1 MVTRM
6 HRTDAPVRATRCQP
20 DLFWIS
26 DSLRPSA
33 LGFRIAAFGLALLLF
48 LVPACKP
55 KEVRTLLG
63 PSQALS
69 SVLAEEAARVAGA
82 KKQVALI
89 TADTSWGPPSTVE
102 EALKRALKKHGLT
115 VVTAKAANLGNPMFS
130 GAIGLKA
137 ADFFEALEKSA
148 GTGVVISLVGA
159 PLLSPGDAARLS
171 PNHPPVLVVATAML
185 GDKMGV
191 RSDPLQVARLL
202 EGQVI
207 QMAIIDGAD
216 PAANAPDK
224 PDPARE
230 LFAQNYRILRQPR

>member
-1 MVTRM
+1 MVTPSISKSTTTRLCPTGTLHSLTRPRTSLTPMVTRM
-6 HRTDAPVRATRCQP
+6 HRTDSPVRGTPCQP

-69 SVLAEEAARVAGA
+69 SVLAEEAARLAGA

-115 VVTAKAANLGNPMFS
+115 VVTAKAAN
-130 GAIGLKA
+130 
-137 ADFFEALEKSA
+137 
-148 GTGVVISLVGA
+148 
-159 PLLSPGDAARLS
+159 
-171 PNHPPVLVVATAML
+171 
-185 GDKMGV
+185 
-191 RSDPLQVARLL
+191 
-202 EGQVI
+202 
-207 QMAIIDGAD
+207 
-216 PAANAPDK
+216 
-224 PDPARE
+224 
-230 LFAQNYRILRQPR
+230 